1 MLRFCWRVSLR
12 ASDLWKDRKGQDM
25 IEYALLAAA
34 LVVIVAGYLP
44 QDVMPMVS
52 NVFSKISSALAKTPT
67 GS

>member
-1 MLRFCWRVSLR
+1 
-12 ASDLWKDRKGQDM
+12 M